1 MNRELNRKQNRIQV
15 LWYRETELLSVN
27 IILTTPKKKKQKTET
42 LKIYI
47 PEFNEN

>member
-1 MNRELNRKQNRIQV
+1 MNRDLNRKQNRIQV

-27 IILTTPKKKKQKTET
+27 IILTTPKKKKKTET

>member
-1 MNRELNRKQNRIQV
+1 MNRDLNRKQNRIQV

-27 IILTTPKKKKQKTET
+27 IILTTPKKKNET